1 MKNFADLTERE
12 VLAVAISS
20 EEEDSR
26 IYMTFAED
34 LAERYPDSAKIFEEM
49 AEEERGHRHR
59 LLEMY
64 EQRFGPHLP
73 PIRREDVK
81 GFLRRRPI
89 WLTKNLPLDTIRKEV
104 ETMELQAEQF
114 YIKAA
119 EQAEDVGVR
128 RLLGDLAEE
137 EKGHEQ
143 LAVKLTDKILSPDVR
158 AEEDKTRRRMFVLQY
173 VQPGLAGLMDG
184 SVSTLA
190 PLFAAA
196 FATHQNW
203 QTFLVGLAASIGA
216 GISMGFA
223 EALSDDGSLTGRG
236 SPWLRGATCGMMTT
250 LGGLGHSMPYLVPD
264 SWPNAFWI
272 ATAIAG
278 VVVFFELWAIAF
290 IRARYMDT
298 PFLQAVFQIVLGGAI
313 VLARRHPDRR
323 GVAAMAQLPFSPPI
337 SGKNMSFHDAGSRLM
352 VPTRRMNFANFIV
365 AAGVMVHST
374 PGPVTTFV
382 TISSGS
388 FEPVSSIQLC
398 AVPFGSAAMIAVA
411 SFTASRNAA

>member
-1 MKNFADLTERE
+1 MKKFADLTERE
-12 VLAVAISS
+12 VLAVAIAS

-26 IYMTFAED
+26 IYMSFAED
-34 LAERYPDSAKIFEEM
+34 LAQRYPESAKLFEQM
-49 AEEERGHRHR
+49 AEEEKGHRHR

-64 EQRFGPHLP
+64 EQRFGANLP
-73 PIRREDVK
+73 PIRRDNVK

-89 WLTKNLPLDTIRKEV
+89 WLTKNLSLDAIRKEV
-104 ETMELQAEQF
+104 STMEFEAERF

-119 EQAEDVGVR
+119 EQTQDVGVR
-128 RLLGDLAEE
+128 RLLADLAEAE
-137 EKGHEQ
+137 QGHEHV
-143 LAVKLTDKILSPDVR
+143 AAKLTDEILTPNVR

-236 SPWLRGATCGMMTT
+236 SPWLRGAASGVMTA
-250 LGGLGHSMPYLVPD
+250 LGGLGHTMPYLVPD
-264 SWPNAFWI
+264 RWANAFWI

-278 VVVFFELWAIAF
+278 VVVFFELWVIAY

-313 VLARRHPDRR
+313 VL
-323 GVAAMAQLPFSPPI
+323 GVGILIGAA
-337 SGKNMSFHDAGSRLM
+337 
-352 VPTRRMNFANFIV
+352 
-365 AAGVMVHST
+365 
-374 PGPVTTFV
+374 
-382 TISSGS
+382 
-388 FEPVSSIQLC
+388 
-398 AVPFGSAAMIAVA
+398 
-411 SFTASRNAA
+411 

>member
-12 VLAVAISS
+12 VLAVAISG

-26 IYMTFAED
+26 IYMSFAED
-34 LAERYPDSAKIFEEM
+34 LAERYPDSARIFEQM
-49 AEEERGHRHR
+49 AEEEKGHRHM

-64 EQRFGPHLP
+64 EQRFGPNLP
-73 PIRREDVK
+73 PIRRANVK

-89 WLTKNLPLDTIRKEV
+89 WLTKNLSLDAIRKEAL
-104 ETMELQAEQF
+104 TMEFEAERF
-114 YIKAA
+114 YVKAA

-128 RLLGDLAEE
+128 KLLGDLAAL
-137 EKGHEQ
+137 EKGHETI
-143 LAVKLTDKILSPDVR
+143 ATKLTDNILSPNIR
-158 AEEDKTRRRMFVLQY
+158 AKEDKARKRVFVLQY

-236 SPWLRGATCGMMTT
+236 SPWLRGVTCGLMTT
-250 LGGLGHSMPYLVPD
+250 LGGLGHTMPYLVPD
-264 SWPNAFWI
+264 SWANAFWI

-278 VVVFFELWAIAF
+278 IVVFFELWAIAY

-313 VLARRHPDRR
+313 VLAV
-323 GVAAMAQLPFSPPI
+323 GILIGAA
-337 SGKNMSFHDAGSRLM
+337 
-352 VPTRRMNFANFIV
+352 
-365 AAGVMVHST
+365 
-374 PGPVTTFV
+374 
-382 TISSGS
+382 
-388 FEPVSSIQLC
+388 
-398 AVPFGSAAMIAVA
+398 
-411 SFTASRNAA
+411 

>member
-1 MKNFADLTERE
+1 MKSFSDLTERE

-34 LAERYPDSAKIFEEM
+34 LKDRYPDSAKLFEEM

-59 LLEMY
+59 LLEIY

-73 PIRREDVK
+73 PIRREDVR

-104 ETMELQAEQF
+104 ETMELEAERF
-114 YIKAA
+114 YSKAA
-119 EQAEDVGVR
+119 ERAEDVGVR

-137 EKGHEQ
+137 EKNHEN
-143 LAVKLTDKILSPDVR
+143 LAVRLTGRILKPDVR
-158 AEEDKTRRRMFVLQY
+158 EAEDKTRRRMFVLQY

-203 QTFLVGLAASIGA
+203 QTFVVGLAASLGA
-216 GISMGFA
+216 GISMAFA

-236 SPWLRGATCGMMTT
+236 SPWLRGTVTGVMTAA
-250 LGGLGHSMPYLVPD
+250 GGLGHTLPYLVPD
-264 SWPNAFWI
+264 AWPNAFWI
-272 ATAIAG
+272 ATSIASI
-278 VVVFFELWAIAF
+278 VVFFELWAIAF
-290 IRARYMDT
+290 IRSHYMDT
-298 PFLQAVFQIVLGGAI
+298 PFLQAVFQVVLGGVIVLGVGI
-313 VLARRHPDRR
+313 L
-323 GVAAMAQLPFSPPI
+323 I
-337 SGKNMSFHDAGSRLM
+337 
-352 VPTRRMNFANFIV
+352 
-365 AAGVMVHST
+365 
-374 PGPVTTFV
+374 
-382 TISSGS
+382 
-388 FEPVSSIQLC
+388 
-398 AVPFGSAAMIAVA
+398 GSA
-411 SFTASRNAA
+411 

>member
-1 MKNFADLTERE
+1 VKNFADLTERE

-26 IYMTFAED
+26 IYMAFAED
-34 LAERYPDSAKIFEEM
+34 LAGRYPDSAKLFEQM
-49 AEEERGHRHR
+49 AEEETGHRHR
-59 LLEMY
+59 LLELY

-73 PIRREDVK
+73 PIRRDNVR

-89 WLTKNLPLDTIRKEV
+89 WLTKNLSLDTIRKEV
-104 ETMELQAEQF
+104 ETMEFEAERF
-114 YIKAA
+114 YVKAA

-128 RLLGDLAEE
+128 RLLGDLAEAE
-137 EKGHEQ
+137 QGHEK
-143 LAVKLTDKILSPDVR
+143 LATQLTDQILSPNVR
-158 AEEDKTRRRMFVLQY
+158 ADEDKTRRRMFVLQY

-196 FATHQNW
+196 FATHQNS

-236 SPWLRGATCGMMTT
+236 SPWLRGAASGIMTAI
-250 LGGLGHSMPYLVPD
+250 GGLGHSMPYLVPD

-272 ATAIAG
+272 ATSIAG

-290 IRARYMDT
+290 IRSRYMDT

-313 VLARRHPDRR
+313 VLAV
-323 GVAAMAQLPFSPPI
+323 GILIGAA
-337 SGKNMSFHDAGSRLM
+337 
-352 VPTRRMNFANFIV
+352 
-365 AAGVMVHST
+365 
-374 PGPVTTFV
+374 
-382 TISSGS
+382 
-388 FEPVSSIQLC
+388 
-398 AVPFGSAAMIAVA
+398 
-411 SFTASRNAA
+411 